1 MGNTP
6 KIFRFYIMFIHFP
19 MMFQIKIAIS
29 SIFDQYPPLHQ
40 NKPWKIAK
48 KLRYHEVPSVESTP
62 PTPNPWQGQR
72 AVEVNN
78 LEPEIQHTSPGHGL
92 KGKSEGNHLGFHGL
106 TSIKYTD
113 GVRTGYGSH
122 AEYQERTQKIVH
134 VSDTVHT
141 SHRWGVNHVGSYPS
155 SSVISLDYTNL
166 NPPMVLKN
174 AGTGYPLLSP
184 TSGTGHR
191 HLCV

>member
-1 MGNTP
+1 M
-6 KIFRFYIMFIHFP
+6 
-19 MMFQIKIAIS
+19 
-29 SIFDQYPPLHQ
+29 
-40 NKPWKIAK
+40 
-48 KLRYHEVPSVESTP
+48 ESTP
-62 PTPNPWQGQR
+62 PTPNPWGQR

-106 TSIKYTD
+106 TSIKYRD
-113 GVRTGYGSH
+113 GVRTGCGSH
-122 AEYQERTQKIVH
+122 AENWMEKIVH

-155 SSVISLDYTNL
+155 SSMIFLDYTNL

-174 AGTGYPLLSP
+174 AGTGNPLLSL
-184 TSGTGHR
+184 TSGTGHQ
-191 HLCV
+191 LVFF